1 MAADLVVEGGLVVDG
16 TGAPAYR
23 ADVAIRDGVIVG
35 VAPPGSLGESG
46 RRIDADGL
54 VVAPGFI
61 DIHTHLDAQ
70 VFWDPACSQSLL
82 HGVTTA
88 IGGNCGF
95 SVAPLSPDDDG
106 YMMRLLSSVEEIPL
120 ESLEQGVSWQWQTT
134 ADYLASVEAAQPVV
148 NMGFL
153 VGHSALRRAVMLDDA
168 VGGAPTAAQLE
179 SMSRLLEQSLRAG
192 GLGFS
197 SSWNTVHF
205 DGDGSPVPSR
215 SASEDELIALCRVVR
230 DVPGTQVEF
239 IPPISAQPAFDARRV
254 ELLTNMSLAA
264 DRALNWN
271 VFMPRSD
278 QACQSQLRASEEA
291 AAAGARVLAL
301 SYPGILRARRSFA
314 NSRVFTNLFGLSN
327 QATSTEQAALL
338 SAVAARQRLRDFAL
352 VTMADGSLGIDAAKV
367 WGMPG
372 SRPDICAVGELM
384 VLDTAS
390 QQLRRYEGRR
400 LSDLGAEVGKDPFD
414 LLCDLAIADELRTGF
429 STPLRGAD
437 ISSWRIRDESWR
449 SPYVVLGASDAGA
462 HVQTLSS
469 FDWATTFLDLNRRR
483 QILGLEQ
490 AVHLVTGR
498 QAELYGLRSRGRIA
512 EGWAADIT
520 VFDAESI
527 APEPARWTEDLP
539 GSAARLL
546 GRATGLEHVIV
557 NGVEVLRAGELTGHG
572 RGKVLRSGIDTVT
585 VPLPRR

>member
-1 MAADLVVEGGLVVDG
+1 
-16 TGAPAYR
+16 
-23 ADVAIRDGVIVG
+23 
-35 VAPPGSLGESG
+35 
-46 RRIDADGL
+46 
-54 VVAPGFI
+54 
-61 DIHTHLDAQ
+61 
-70 VFWDPACSQSLL
+70 
-82 HGVTTA
+82 
-88 IGGNCGF
+88 
-95 SVAPLSPDDDG
+95 
-106 YMMRLLSSVEEIPL
+106 MRLLSSVEEIPL
-120 ESLEQGVSWQWQTT
+120 ESLEQGVSWQWQST
-134 ADYLASVEAAQPVV
+134 ADYLACVEAAQPVV

-168 VGGAPTAAQLE
+168 VGGTPTAAQLE
-179 SMSRLLEQSLRAG
+179 AMSGLLLQSLRSG

-215 SASEDELIALCRVVR
+215 SASGDELLALCRVVR

-239 IPPISAQPAFDARRV
+239 IPPISAEPAFDSERV

-264 DRALNWN
+264 RRAVNWN
-271 VFMPRSD
+271 VFMPRGD
-278 QACQSQLRASEEA
+278 QACQSQLRASEDA

-314 NSRVFTNLFGLSN
+314 NSRVFANLLGAPT
-327 QATSTEQAALL
+327 QATSTERAALL
-338 SAVAARQRLRDFAL
+338 SVPSARQRLRHFAL
-352 VTMADGSLGIDAAKV
+352 VTMGDGSVGIDAAKV

-372 SRPDICAVGELM
+372 SRPDICAVGDLM

-390 QQLRRYEGRR
+390 KHLRRYEGRR
-400 LSDLGAEVGKDPFD
+400 LNDIGAEVGQDPFD
-414 LLCDLAIADELRTGF
+414 LLCDLAIADDLRIGF
-429 STPLRGAD
+429 STPFRGAD
-437 ISSWRIRDESWR
+437 AASWRVRDESWR
-449 SPYVVLGASDAGA
+449 SSHVVLGASDAGA

-483 QILGLEQ
+483 QILGLEE

-498 QAELYGLRSRGRIA
+498 QADLYGLRSRGRIA
-512 EGWAADIT
+512 EGWAADIA
-520 VFDAESI
+520 VFDAETI

-557 NGVEVLRAGELTGHG
+557 NGVEVLRAGALTGSG
-572 RGKVLRSGIDTVT
+572 RGKVLRSGIDTTT
-585 VPLPRR
+585 VPLTPKVSGP